1 MYINS
6 AYLNNSW
13 QPSKDKSKTLVV
25 NSCGTYRLSKDER
38 LPTWWARGR
47 VDYQLLYVAAGKAH
61 FYIGGEDLVVTAGH
75 MVLYQPKQIQHYE
88 YFGKDNPEVFWVH
101 FTGSDV
107 KKLLGAYGI
116 PVDKNVFYCGSLS
129 DYAGIYREM
138 IHELQT
144 CREGYREMLEMYL
157 RQLLILVCRSRRE
170 SYPEMGSYLQEEM
183 ELAERFFREH
193 YNEDINIE
201 DYARNRGM
209 SISWFLRNFHRLKGI
224 SPMQY
229 LLTIRVNVATTL
241 LESTSYNVTQIAAIV
256 GYDNPLYFSR
266 LFKKHKGL
274 SPTEYRK
281 NYIKEREE
289 I

>member
-13 QPSKDKSKTLVV
+13 QPSKDKSKPLVV

-61 FYIGGEDLVVTAGH
+61 FYIGGEDLEVTAGH

-107 KKLLGAYGI
+107 KKLLGACGI
-116 PVDKNVFYCGSLS
+116 PMDKNVFYCGSLS

-170 SYPEMGSYLQEEM
+170 SHPDMGSYLQEEM